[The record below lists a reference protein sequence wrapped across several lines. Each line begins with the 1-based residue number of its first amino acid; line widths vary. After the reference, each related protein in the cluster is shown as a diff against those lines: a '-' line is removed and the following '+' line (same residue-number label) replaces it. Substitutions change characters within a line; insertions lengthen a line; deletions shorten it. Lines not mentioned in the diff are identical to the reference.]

1 MQPALMRS
9 AGRVCSAFESAQ
21 SLLRALRT
29 TAFGASAPSFHL
41 CNRLQDS
48 GNNAKTLT
56 KPAYPV
62 YETLRVSI
70 RGAGW
75 GRSAPQTPRA
85 GVPPLPPANTGQPL
99 MPRPRKDK
107 EPLIVVP
114 LRLPVDFVAQI
125 DAQAN
130 AAGLSR
136 SDELRKRLIS
146 GNSTENAPAVA
157 LTGKPT
163 PAKRERLKKASR
175 ADPRLLIQLASMG
188 NNLNQIARTLN
199 ANVLAGT
206 KTDALAI
213 LIQLEALESQLSRLS
228 AESGG

>member
-1 MQPALMRS
+1 
-9 AGRVCSAFESAQ
+9 
-21 SLLRALRT
+21 
-29 TAFGASAPSFHL
+29 
-41 CNRLQDS
+41 
-48 GNNAKTLT
+48 
-56 KPAYPV
+56 
-62 YETLRVSI
+62 
-70 RGAGW
+70 
-75 GRSAPQTPRA
+75 
-85 GVPPLPPANTGQPL
+85 

-228 AESGG
+228 AESGGEHAD